1 MLLLA
6 FQDMKGFLAAVVL
19 VLAGV
24 TPAFAQGPL
33 MRGDVSASLG
43 WLTADTEDYDYYDDW
58 YKQPPRRAGGGLVLV
73 ESRETRNLR
82 RCHQGEVSLR
92 VRRRRAERAAA
103 LWTFAAA
110 VQHSSDE
117 HRAALPDG

>member
-58 YKQPPRRAGGGLVLV
+58 YSSLLGELGAGWYWSNHAKLEISGGATKERSVYGAVAVEQNGQRHYGPSRQRSALV
-73 ESRETRNLR
+73 
-82 RCHQGEVSLR
+82 G
-92 VRRRRAERAAA
+92 
-103 LWTFAAA
+103 
-110 VQHSSDE
+110 
-117 HRAALPDG
+117 